1 VKVNLRIIGM
11 LAAPLPIFALAAPA
25 ANATVAPAA
34 TGRVVLAD
42 AAAADIAQTHATRTG
57 SLATNEKVGLEI
69 SLNLRNKSK
78 LDAFVKAVS
87 DPKSASYK
95 HYLTVKQFVA
105 EYAPTQAQI
114 DQVSSYLK
122 SEGLSV
128 GALTGNH
135 LTLAVS
141 GSAAQVEKAFN
152 VSIGTYKTAT
162 QTFHANTA
170 APSLPASI
178 ASIVNNVSGLTDES
192 LHVSMAH
199 KEAATSAAVT
209 AHAGTTLTPT
219 LAREAYN
226 LSTDI
231 STDSYNG
238 SGKTIALAEFSAY
251 TASDV
256 AKYNSNYS
264 LGVTA
269 ASVVKVDGGTTD
281 TSGEDEDELDIEV
294 DYALAPKATIKVYE
308 APNSDAGEVA
318 LYSALASA
326 DTTVVSSS
334 WGEPE
339 TEESNLSSDD
349 ADFEEMAAQG
359 QSMFAASGDS
369 GADDNGS
376 SLSVDYPA
384 SDTYVSGV
392 GGTTVTVT
400 SGAWASETAWSDS
413 GGGIST
419 EFKTPSY
426 QSSVNTGTYRDVP
439 DVAAAGSDSSPWHVY
454 VEGGWY
460 SVWGTSAAA
469 PNWAAFIADYDTA
482 ATDLGGSKFGY
493 VNSFLYPIAEGSL
506 YSTVMHDVTSGS
518 NGGYSAGTGYDKV
531 TGWGSYNGGKFIADE
546 L

>member
-1 VKVNLRIIGM
+1 M
-11 LAAPLPIFALAAPA
+11 LAAPLPIFALAVPA
-25 ANATVAPAA
+25 ASASVTS
-34 TGRVVLAD
+34 GRVVIAD
-42 AAAADIAQTHATRTG
+42 SAAADIAGTHATRTG
-57 SLATNEKVGLEI
+57 AVSSSQKVGLEI
-69 SLNLRNKSK
+69 SLNLRNQAG
-78 LDAFVKAVS
+78 LDAFIKAVS
-87 DPKSASYK
+87 DPRSASYK

-105 EYAPTQAQI
+105 RYAPTQAQI
-114 DQVSSYLK
+114 DQVTSYLK

-135 LTLAVS
+135 LTIAAS
-141 GSAAQVEKAFN
+141 GTAAQVEKAFN
-152 VSIGTYKTAT
+152 VSIGTYKTST
-162 QTFHANTA
+162 QSFYANSA

-178 ASIVNNVSGLTDES
+178 ASVVSGVAGLNTEA
-192 LHVSMAH
+192 LHVSLAH
-199 KEAATSAAVT
+199 KESTSAAVT
-209 AHAGTTLTPT
+209 SHAGTTMTPT
-219 LAREAYN
+219 TAREAYN
-226 LSTDI
+226 LTTDI
-231 STDSYNG
+231 TTDSYNG

-251 TASDV
+251 AASDV
-256 AKYNSNYS
+256 AKYNTTYS

-294 DYALAPKATIKVYE
+294 DYALAPKSTIKVYE

-326 DTTVVSSS
+326 DTTAVSSS

-339 TEESNLSSDD
+339 TEENNLSSDD
-349 ADFEEMAAQG
+349 ADFKEMAAQG

-384 SDTYVSGV
+384 SDPYVSGV
-392 GGTTVTVT
+392 GGTDVTVS
-400 SGAWASETAWSDS
+400 SGAWSSETAWSDS
-413 GGGIST
+413 GGGISV
-419 EFKTPSY
+419 EWATPSY
-426 QSSVNTGTYRDVP
+426 QTAVNSGSYRDVP
-439 DVAAAGSDSSPWHVY
+439 DVAAAGAEASPWY
-454 VEGGWY
+454 IYTEGGWY
-460 SVWGTSAAA
+460 DVWGTSAAA

-482 ATDLGGSKFGY
+482 ATSLGGSKFGY
-493 VNSFLYPIAEGSL
+493 VNSFIYPIGEGSL

-531 TGWGSYNGGKFIADE
+531 SGWGSYNGGKFISNE

>member
-1 VKVNLRIIGM
+1 MKVNLRILGM
-11 LAAPLPIFALAAPA
+11 LIAPLPIFALAAPA
-25 ANATVAPAA
+25 ANATVTPAA

-42 AAAADIAQTHATRTG
+42 AAAADIAGTHAARTG
-57 SLATNEKVGLEI
+57 AVTSSQKIGLEI
-69 SLNLRNKSK
+69 SLNLRNKAK

-87 DPKSASYK
+87 TPKSALYK
-95 HYLTVKQFVA
+95 HYLSVQQFVA
-105 EYAPTQAQI
+105 EYAPTQAQV
-114 DQVSSYLK
+114 DQVTAYLK

-128 GALTGNH
+128 GSLTANH
-135 LTLAVS
+135 LTVAAS
-141 GSAAQVEKAFN
+141 GTAAQVEKAFN
-152 VSIGTYKTAT
+152 VSISTYKTST
-162 QTFHANTA
+162 QSFIANSE
-170 APSLPASI
+170 APSLPAGL
-178 ASIVNNVSGLTDES
+178 ASVVGSVSGMNTEA
-192 LHVSMAH
+192 LHVSLAH
-199 KEAATSAAVT
+199 KAATSSAVT
-209 AHAGTTLTPT
+209 AHAGTTMTPT
-219 LAREAYN
+219 TAREAYN

-251 TASDV
+251 AASDV
-256 AKYNSNYS
+256 AKYNTNYS

-326 DTTVVSSS
+326 DTTAVSSS

-339 TEESNLSSDD
+339 TEENNLSSDD

-392 GGTTVTVT
+392 GGTDVTVS
-400 SGAWASETAWSDS
+400 SGAWSSETAWSDS
-413 GGGIST
+413 GGGISV

-426 QSSVNTGTYRDVP
+426 QTAVNSGTYRDVP
-439 DVAAAGSDSSPWHVY
+439 DVAAAGDEASPWHVY

-493 VNSFLYPIAEGSL
+493 VNSFVYPIGEGSL
-506 YSTVMHDVTSGS
+506 YTTVMHDVTSGN

-531 TGWGSYNGGKFIADE
+531 SGWGSYNGGKFIADE